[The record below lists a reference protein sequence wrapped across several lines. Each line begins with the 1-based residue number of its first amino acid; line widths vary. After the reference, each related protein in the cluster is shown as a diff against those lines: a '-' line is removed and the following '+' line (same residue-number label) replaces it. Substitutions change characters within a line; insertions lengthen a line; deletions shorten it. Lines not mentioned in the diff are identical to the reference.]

1 MLSSLL
7 TGPPEINKVR
17 VLVDPGTKY
26 TLTHS
31 SPQKFSGPSV
41 PLMVTKGS
49 WLWSKRSFE
58 TANSVFSQEYDSL

>member
-26 TLTHS
+26 S